1 MKMCLCVIFYDS
13 SISRLFTAL
22 KCKSV
27 SKYEKKVLFFL
38 IFNDTN
44 GQLFATMKHLKNL
57 HNITKLHEENYKSTI
72 LKIAVDF
79 FTANSKNP
87 YNE

>member
-1 MKMCLCVIFYDS
+1 MCLCVIFYDS

-38 IFNDTN
+38 IFNNTN
-44 GQLFATMKHLKNL
+44 AQLFATMKHLKNL
-57 HNITKLHEENYKSTI
+57 HNITKLHEENYKTTI
-72 LKIAVDF
+72 LKIAVAF
-79 FTANSKNP
+79 FNTNAQNSD
-87 YNE
+87 NE